1 MSKNNISDFVIL
13 GGGCS
18 ALSFINQVI
27 EQKITKYSFIIIE
40 RQKKYTDNKSWCFWS
55 ENIKKNKKIIEASW
69 SSFSFNLGNSTNF
82 LSSINFKY
90 YYIRSI
96 KFYESI
102 KKKISNCAHI
112 RLKLNETIV
121 SITNKKNYY
130 EVITNKSI
138 YLAKNVLDTRP
149 NINIYKKAPFLFQC
163 FVGYEIKSEEKINL
177 KKSNAYI
184 MHNMHTSNDKFY
196 FEYILPI
203 EKSTYL
209 FELTTFTKKDLP
221 LKIIEKELRIVLS
234 KYFKKP
240 YEIIRKEYGKIPM
253 GFVNNKMIKNKK
265 NYFVS
270 GSLAGSIRPSSGY
283 AFVDIQN
290 WSERAAYNLKIK
302 GNIETLEKRE
312 VVKNFLDKIFL
323 KVISSDISK
332 APQIFYYF
340 SKNISPA
347 TFINFMLGKANLLE
361 YLSVIYAMPKRI
373 FLKCLLKI

>member
-40 RQKKYTDNKSWCFWS
+40 KQKKYVDDKSWCFWS
-55 ENIKKNKKIIEASW
+55 ENIKKNKNIIESSW
-69 SSFSFNLGNSTNF
+69 NSFSFSLDNSTNF

-96 KFYESI
+96 KFYETI
-102 KKKISNCAHI
+102 KKKISNYAHI
-112 RLKLNETIV
+112 TLRLNETII

-130 EVITNKSI
+130 EVITNKNI

-149 NINIYKKAPFLFQC
+149 NINIYEKNPFLYQC

-177 KKSNAYI
+177 KKSNAYL
-184 MHNMHTSNDKFY
+184 MHNMHTSKDKFY
-196 FEYILPI
+196 FEYILPF
-203 EKSTYL
+203 KKNTYL
-209 FELTTFTKKDLP
+209 FELTTFTKKDLS
-221 LKIIEKELRIVLS
+221 LNIIEKELRVVLS

-240 YEIIRKEYGKIPM
+240 YQIIRKEYGKIPM

-270 GSLAGSIRPSSGY
+270 GSLAGFIRPSSGY
-283 AFVDIQN
+283 AFVDIQK
-290 WSERAAYNLKIK
+290 WAERAANNLKIK
-302 GNIETLEKRE
+302 GNIEILEKRE
-312 VVKNFLDKIFL
+312 IIKKFLDKFFL

-340 SKNISPA
+340 SKNISPT
-347 TFINFMLGKANLLE
+347 TFIKFMLGEANLLE
-361 YLSVIYAMPKRI
+361 YLRVIYAMPKRI
-373 FLKCLLKI
+373 FLKCLIKI

>member
-1 MSKNNISDFVIL
+1 MKKNNISDFVIL

-27 EQKITKYSFIIIE
+27 EQKITKYSFIVIE
-40 RQKKYTDNKSWCFWS
+40 KKKKYADDKSWCFWS
-55 ENIKKNKKIIEASW
+55 ANIKKNKNIIETSW
-69 SSFSFNLGNSTNF
+69 NSFSFNIGNNTNF

-96 KFYESI
+96 NFYESI
-102 KKKISNCAHI
+102 KKKISNYANI
-112 RLKLNETIV
+112 TLKLNETII

-130 EVITNKSI
+130 EVITNKNI

-149 NINIYKKAPFLFQC
+149 NINIYKKNPFLYQC

-177 KKSNAYI
+177 KKSNAYL

-203 EKSTYL
+203 EKSIYL

-221 LKIIEKELRIVLS
+221 LRNIEKELRIVLS

-240 YEIIRKEYGKIPM
+240 YQIIRKEYGKIPM
-253 GFVNNKMIKNKK
+253 GFINNKMIKNKK

-283 AFVDIQN
+283 AFVDIQK
-290 WSERAAYNLKIK
+290 WSEKAANNLKIK
-302 GNIETLEKRE
+302 GTIETLEKRE
-312 VVKNFLDKIFL
+312 IIKEFLDKIFL
-323 KVISSDISK
+323 KVISYDISK

-340 SKNISPA
+340 SKNISPT
-347 TFINFMLGKANLLE
+347 TFIKFMLGEANLLE
-361 YLSVIYAMPKRI
+361 YLRIIYAMPKRI
-373 FLKCLLKI
+373 FLKCLIKI

>member
-40 RQKKYTDNKSWCFWS
+40 KKKKYADDKSWCFWS
-55 ENIKKNKKIIEASW
+55 ENEGKNKNIIETSW
-69 SSFSFNLGNSTNF
+69 TSFSFNLGNSTNF

-102 KKKISNCAHI
+102 KKKISNYAHI
-112 RLKLNETIV
+112 TLRLNETII

-130 EVITNKSI
+130 EVITNKNV

-149 NINIYKKAPFLFQC
+149 NINIYRKNPFLYQC
-163 FVGYEIKSEEKINL
+163 FVGYEIKSEEKISF

-203 EKSTYL
+203 GKSTYL

-221 LKIIEKELRIVLS
+221 LEIIEKELKIVLS
-234 KYFKKP
+234 KYFNKT
-240 YEIIRKEYGKIPM
+240 YQIIRKEYGKIPM
-253 GFVNNKMIKNKK
+253 GFVNNKLIKNKK

-283 AFVDIQN
+283 AFVDIQK
-290 WSERAAYNLKIK
+290 WSEKAANNLKTN
-302 GNIETLEKRE
+302 GNIEIKEKRE
-312 VVKNFLDKIFL
+312 VIKKFLDKIFL

-340 SKNISPA
+340 SKNISPT
-347 TFINFMLGKANLLE
+347 TFIKFMLGEANLLE
-361 YLSVIYAMPKRI
+361 YLRVIYAMPKRI
-373 FLKCLLKI
+373 FLKCLIKI

>member
-1 MSKNNISDFVIL
+1 MNKINISDFVIL

-27 EQKITKYSFIIIE
+27 EQRIMKYSFIIIE
-40 RQKKYTDNKSWCFWS
+40 KQKKYVDDKSWCFWS

-69 SSFSFNLGNSTNF
+69 STFSFNLGNSTNF

-102 KKKISNCAHI
+102 KKRILNCSHI
-112 RLKLNETIV
+112 KLKLNETII
-121 SITNKKNYY
+121 SIKQKKNYY
-130 EVITNKSI
+130 EVITNKNV
-138 YLAKNVLDTRP
+138 YLAKNILDTRP
-149 NINIYKKAPFLFQC
+149 NINIYKKYPFLYQC
-163 FVGYEIKSEEKINL
+163 FVGYEIKSEEKIKL
-177 KKSNAYI
+177 KKSNAYL
-184 MHNMHTSNDKFY
+184 MHNMHTFNDKFY
-196 FEYILPI
+196 FEYILPF
-203 EKSTYL
+203 KKNTYL

-221 LKIIEKELRIVLS
+221 VKILEKELRIVLS
-234 KYFKKP
+234 KYFNKP
-240 YEIIRKEYGKIPM
+240 YQIVRKEYGKIPM
-253 GFVNNKMIKNKK
+253 GFINNKMIKNKK

-283 AFVDIQN
+283 AFVDIQK
-290 WSERAAYNLKIK
+290 WSKRAANNLKIK
-302 GNIETLEKRE
+302 GNIETSEKRE
-312 VVKNFLDKIFL
+312 VIKQFLDKIFL

-347 TFINFMLGKANLLE
+347 TFIKFMLGEANLLE
-361 YLSVIYAMPKRI
+361 YLRIIYAMPKRI
-373 FLKCLLKI
+373 FLKCLIKI

>member
-40 RQKKYTDNKSWCFWS
+40 KQKKYTDNKSWCFWS

-69 SSFSFNLGNSTNF
+69 SSFSFNLGNRTNF

>member
-1 MSKNNISDFVIL
+1 MSKNNILDFVIL

-40 RQKKYTDNKSWCFWS
+40 KQKKYVDDKSWCFWS
-55 ENIKKNKKIIEASW
+55 ENIKKNKNIIEASW

-102 KKKISNCAHI
+102 KKKISNYAHI
-112 RLKLNETIV
+112 TLRLNETII

-130 EVITNKSI
+130 EVITNKNI
-138 YLAKNVLDTRP
+138 YLAKNILDTRP
-149 NINIYKKAPFLFQC
+149 NINIFEKKPFLYQC
-163 FVGYEIKSEEKINL
+163 LVGYEIKSAEKINL
-177 KKSNAYI
+177 KKSNAYL
-184 MHNMHTSNDKFY
+184 MHNMHASNNKFF

-203 EKSTYL
+203 EKNTYL
-209 FELTTFTKKDLP
+209 FELTTFTKKDLS

-240 YEIIRKEYGKIPM
+240 YKIIRKEYGKIPM
-253 GFVNNKMIKNKK
+253 GFVNNKIIKNKK

-283 AFVDIQN
+283 AFIDIQK
-290 WSERAAYNLKIK
+290 WSERAANNLKIK
-302 GNIETLEKRE
+302 GNIETLKKPE
-312 VVKNFLDKIFL
+312 VIKMFLDKIFL

-340 SKNISPA
+340 SKNISPI
-347 TFINFMLGKANLLE
+347 TFIKFMLGEASLLE
-361 YLSVIYAMPKRI
+361 YLKVIYAMPKRI
-373 FLKCLLKI
+373 FLKCLIKI

>member
-1 MSKNNISDFVIL
+1 MSKNKISDFVIL

-18 ALSFINQVI
+18 ALSFINEVI
-27 EQKITKYSFIIIE
+27 EQRITKYSFIIIE
-40 RQKKYTDNKSWCFWS
+40 KQKKYVDDKSWCFWS

-69 SSFSFNLGNSTNF
+69 STFSFNLGNSTNF

-102 KKKISNCAHI
+102 KKKISNYAHI
-112 RLKLNETIV
+112 TLRINETIIR
-121 SITNKKNYY
+121 ITSKKNYY

-149 NINIYKKAPFLFQC
+149 NIHIYEKNPFLYQC

-177 KKSNAYI
+177 KKSNAYL
-184 MHNMHTSNDKFY
+184 MHNMHASNNKFY

-209 FELTTFTKKDLP
+209 FELTTFTKTDLP

-240 YEIIRKEYGKIPM
+240 YQIIRKEYGKIPM

-283 AFVDIQN
+283 AFVDIQK
-290 WSERAAYNLKIK
+290 WSEKAANNLKIK

-312 VVKNFLDKIFL
+312 VIKKFLDKIFL

-347 TFINFMLGKANLLE
+347 TFIKFMLGEANLLE
-361 YLSVIYAMPKRI
+361 YLRVIYAMPKRI
-373 FLKCLLKI
+373 FLKCLIKI

>member
-27 EQKITKYSFIIIE
+27 EQKITKYSFIVIE
-40 RQKKYTDNKSWCFWS
+40 KKKKYADDKSWCFWS
-55 ENIKKNKKIIEASW
+55 ANIKKNKNIIETSW
-69 SSFSFNLGNSTNF
+69 NSFSFNIGNNTNF

-96 KFYESI
+96 NFYESI
-102 KKKISNCAHI
+102 KKKISNYANI
-112 RLKLNETIV
+112 TLKLNETII

-130 EVITNKSI
+130 EVITNKNI

-149 NINIYKKAPFLFQC
+149 NINIYKKNPFLYQC

-177 KKSNAYI
+177 KKSNAYL

-221 LKIIEKELRIVLS
+221 LRNIEKELRIVLS

-240 YEIIRKEYGKIPM
+240 YQIIRKEYGKIPM
-253 GFVNNKMIKNKK
+253 GFINNKMIKNKK

-283 AFVDIQN
+283 AFVDIQK
-290 WSERAAYNLKIK
+290 WSEKAANNLKIK
-302 GNIETLEKRE
+302 GTIETLEKRE
-312 VVKNFLDKIFL
+312 IIKEFLDKIFL
-323 KVISSDISK
+323 KVISYDISK

-340 SKNISPA
+340 SKNISPT
-347 TFINFMLGKANLLE
+347 TFIKFMLGEANLLE
-361 YLSVIYAMPKRI
+361 YLRIIYAMPKRI
-373 FLKCLLKI
+373 FLKCLIKI

>member
-27 EQKITKYSFIIIE
+27 EQKITTYSFIIIE
-40 RQKKYTDNKSWCFWS
+40 KQKKYVDDKSWCFWS
-55 ENIKKNKKIIEASW
+55 ENIKKNKNIIEESW

-102 KKKISNCAHI
+102 KKKISNHPHI
-112 RLKLNETIV
+112 TLRLNETII
-121 SITNKKNYY
+121 SIANKKDYY

-138 YLAKNVLDTRP
+138 YLAKNILDTRP
-149 NINIYKKAPFLFQC
+149 NINIYAKNPFLYQC

-177 KKSNAYI
+177 KKSNAYL
-184 MHNMHTSNDKFY
+184 MHNMHTSKDKFY
-196 FEYILPI
+196 FEYILPF
-203 EKSTYL
+203 KKNTYL

-221 LKIIEKELRIVLS
+221 LKIIENELRIVLS
-234 KYFKKP
+234 KYFNKP
-240 YEIIRKEYGKIPM
+240 YQIIRKEYGKIPM

-283 AFVDIQN
+283 AFVDIQK
-290 WSERAAYNLKIK
+290 WSERAAYNLKTK

-312 VVKNFLDKIFL
+312 VIKKFLDKIFL

-340 SKNISPA
+340 SQNISPA
-347 TFINFMLGKANLLE
+347 TFIKFMLGEANLLE
-361 YLSVIYAMPKRI
+361 YLRVINAMPKKI
-373 FLKCLLKI
+373 FLKCLIKI

>member
-1 MSKNNISDFVIL
+1 MKKNNISDFVIL

-40 RQKKYTDNKSWCFWS
+40 KQKKYVDDKSWCFWS
-55 ENIKKNKKIIEASW
+55 ANIKKNKNIIETSW
-69 SSFSFNLGNSTNF
+69 NSFSFNIGNNTNF

-96 KFYESI
+96 NFYESI
-102 KKKISNCAHI
+102 KKKISNYANI
-112 RLKLNETIV
+112 TLKLNETII

-130 EVITNKSI
+130 EVITNKNI

-149 NINIYKKAPFLFQC
+149 NINIYKKNPFLYQC

-177 KKSNAYI
+177 KKSNAYL

-203 EKSTYL
+203 EKSIYL

-221 LKIIEKELRIVLS
+221 LRNIEKELRIVLS

-240 YEIIRKEYGKIPM
+240 YQIIRKEYGKIPM
-253 GFVNNKMIKNKK
+253 GFINNKMIKNKK

-283 AFVDIQN
+283 AFVDIQK
-290 WSERAAYNLKIK
+290 WSEKAANNLKIK
-302 GNIETLEKRE
+302 GTIETLEKRE
-312 VVKNFLDKIFL
+312 IIKEFLDKIFL
-323 KVISSDISK
+323 KVISYDISK

-340 SKNISPA
+340 SKNISPT
-347 TFINFMLGKANLLE
+347 TFIKFMLGEANLLE
-361 YLSVIYAMPKRI
+361 YLRIIYAMPKRI
-373 FLKCLLKI
+373 FLKCLIKI

>member
-1 MSKNNISDFVIL
+1 MSKNNILDFVIL

-27 EQKITKYSFIIIE
+27 EQKVTKYSFIIIE
-40 RQKKYTDNKSWCFWS
+40 KQKKYADDKSWCFWS
-55 ENIKKNKKIIEASW
+55 ENIKKNKNIIETSW

-102 KKKISNCAHI
+102 KKKISNYAHI
-112 RLKLNETIV
+112 TLRLNETII

-149 NINIYKKAPFLFQC
+149 NINIFEKSPFLYQC

-177 KKSNAYI
+177 KKRNAYL
-184 MHNMHTSNDKFY
+184 MHNMHTSKDKFY
-196 FEYILPI
+196 FEYILPF
-203 EKSTYL
+203 KKNTYL

-234 KYFKKP
+234 KYFNKP
-240 YEIIRKEYGKIPM
+240 YQINRKEYGKIPM

-283 AFVDIQN
+283 AFVDIQK
-290 WSERAAYNLKIK
+290 WSERAANNLKIK
-302 GNIETLEKRE
+302 GNIETLEKTE
-312 VVKNFLDKIFL
+312 VIKKFLDKIFL

-340 SKNISPA
+340 SKNISPT
-347 TFINFMLGKANLLE
+347 TFIKFMRGEANLLE
-361 YLSVIYAMPKRI
+361 YLKVIYAMPKRI
-373 FLKCLLKI
+373 FLKCLIKI